1 MQHAVTHQR
10 EYFSDPILFPLTTTQ
25 EPYPPPVSMR
35 AEEYHTVRII
45 SNDSDF
51 RVVEGARTRVPAGE
65 VFTLPGTWN
74 DIVEYVGDLD
84 YVDMDDLVYSGG
96 YLNMTVEV
104 YRVNGASKGRTDVT
118 GTTEGNAVLAGSKV
132 DYDYDIE
139 LSFEIDY
146 IGHDNGTVVGYGN
159 GVDDRKDEIVTLKVE
174 GWDEGKDEVTG
185 KYSTTEYVVNDS
197 NDDGKE
203 LTAFIE
209 GLAIYADYYVV
220 DEDIYE
226 LVFYV
231 KGDTVK
237 ADWAEDKAGLDRFA
251 PAATN
256 DKDTNGDGKVS
267 CDEYYGTT
275 GLVWS
280 DEKNACVVESNGA
293 VVVTI
298 PNTATK

>member
-1 MQHAVTHQR
+1 
-10 EYFSDPILFPLTTTQ
+10 
-25 EPYPPPVSMR
+25 MR
-35 AEEYHTVRII
+35 AESVKIDVSFEVDD
-45 SNDSDF
+45 NDFYVATADKTFTDVSVSDL
-51 RVVEGARTRVPAGE
+51 VDYIGAKIAY
-65 VFTLPGTWN
+65 
-74 DIVEYVGDLD
+74 DGDLD

-104 YRVNGASKGRTDVT
+104 YRVNGANKGRTDIT
-118 GTTEGNAVLAGSKV
+118 GTQEATDLLNGSVLAN
-132 DYDYDIE
+132 DYDIE

-174 GWDEGKDEVTG
+174 GWDEGKDEATG
-185 KYSTTEYVVNDS
+185 KYSTTEYVADDKDTLEGILNSLYDS
-197 NDDGKE
+197 N
-203 LTAFIE
+203 
-209 GLAIYADYYVV
+209 VV
-220 DEDIYE
+220 DGDIYE

-231 KGDTVK
+231 NGTTVTGVWEK
-237 ADWAEDKAGLDRFA
+237 EPEKNIVWNAGNSLDL
-251 PAATN
+251 
-256 DKDTNGDGKVS
+256 NGDGKVS

>member
-1 MQHAVTHQR
+1 
-10 EYFSDPILFPLTTTQ
+10 
-25 EPYPPPVSMR
+25 MR
-35 AEEYHTVRII
+35 AKSVKIDVSFEVDD
-45 SNDSDF
+45 NDFYVATADKTFTDVSVSDL
-51 RVVEGARTRVPAGE
+51 VDYIGAKIAY
-65 VFTLPGTWN
+65 
-74 DIVEYVGDLD
+74 DGDLD
-84 YVDMDDLVYSGG
+84 YVDMDDIVYSGA

-104 YRVNGASKGRTDVT
+104 YRVNGANKGRTDIT
-118 GTTEGNAVLAGSKV
+118 GTQEATDLLNGSVLAN
-132 DYDYDIE
+132 DYDIE

-146 IGHDNGTVVGYGN
+146 IGNNHSTEVGYGN
-159 GVDDRKDEIVTLKVE
+159 GVDDLKDEIVTLKVE
-174 GWDEGKDEVTG
+174 GWDEGKDEATG

-209 GLAIYADYYVV
+209 GLAIYTDYYVV

-231 KGDTVK
+231 KGNTVTANWEK
-237 ADWAEDKAGLDRFA
+237 NVDEDSKIVNGT
-251 PAATN
+251 PAADN
-256 DKDTNGDGKVS
+256 ELDTNGDGKIS
-267 CDEYYGTT
+267 CDEYYKTT

>member
-1 MQHAVTHQR
+1 
-10 EYFSDPILFPLTTTQ
+10 
-25 EPYPPPVSMR
+25 MR
-35 AEEYHTVRII
+35 AADYHTVRII

-51 RVVEGARTRVPAGE
+51 RVVDGRTTRVDN
-65 VFTLPGTWN
+65 GTQYTFVKDNAWS
-74 DIVEYVGDLD
+74 DVVEYVGDLD

-104 YRVNGASKGRTDVT
+104 YRVNGANKGRTDIT
-118 GTTEGNAVLAGSKV
+118 GTQEATDLLNGSVLAN
-132 DYDYDIE
+132 DYDIE

-174 GWDEGKDEVTG
+174 GWDEGKDEATG

-209 GLAIYADYYVV
+209 GLAIYADYYVI

-231 KGDTVK
+231 KG
-237 ADWAEDKAGLDRFA
+237 
-251 PAATN
+251 
-256 DKDTNGDGKVS
+256 
-267 CDEYYGTT
+267 
-275 GLVWS
+275 
-280 DEKNACVVESNGA
+280 
-293 VVVTI
+293 
-298 PNTATK
+298 

>member
-1 MQHAVTHQR
+1 
-10 EYFSDPILFPLTTTQ
+10 
-25 EPYPPPVSMR
+25 MR
-35 AEEYHTVRII
+35 AESVKIDVSFEVDD
-45 SNDSDF
+45 NDFYVATADKTFTDVSVSDL
-51 RVVEGARTRVPAGE
+51 VDYIGGAKIAY
-65 VFTLPGTWN
+65 
-74 DIVEYVGDLD
+74 DGDLD

-146 IGHDNGTVVGYGN
+146 IGHDNGTVVGFGN

-174 GWDEGKDEVTG
+174 GWDEGKDEATG

-231 KGDTVK
+231 KGNTVTANWEK
-237 ADWAEDKAGLDRFA
+237 NVDEDNKIVNGT
-251 PAATN
+251 PAADN
-256 DKDTNGDGKVS
+256 ELDTNGDGKIS
-267 CDEYYGTT
+267 CDEYYKTT